1 MEGFFIPI
9 HGHTRATE
17 HASVTVRALMLTT
30 VSSLLSSAPYT
41 PPPMI
46 HIHANTLY
54 DAGLQQGRIAG
65 DRIRGWLATPEMR
78 SLINYT
84 LSDGRKAFQQ
94 LKHDNG
100 KAFPSLL
107 KELTGVA
114 AGASVPLDHIWTAT
128 MINELES
135 LRSPGPG
142 EYNQGH
148 CSDLYAVPD
157 GGYASGFAHGHNEDW
172 PGPIWRFWYL
182 VAYHPASAAAE
193 FEPCAGVVYPG
204 GLVGWASSWNSK
216 GIWLTQ
222 NSLFPKASRPGGLV
236 SSFAQRAA
244 LCGVGSG
251 TTIRTNGSEAAT
263 GPAPRAHAAS
273 SLEEVIQRL
282 VAPEAVGVAGWSS
295 AASVNIVSM
304 HEKRMANVEVHL
316 DRHARHD
323 IRAHGSGANYSHFNM
338 FKELEVGTA
347 DVPGVSSVHRQAR
360 VDALPAVRTRADI
373 AARLS
378 DSADAAYPIYRN
390 MTLHTVILDGPTG
403 RLDLWCCGLRAS
415 VDPPVYSWNLHKFF
429 ETD

>member
-1 MEGFFIPI
+1 M
-9 HGHTRATE
+9 
-17 HASVTVRALMLTT
+17 
-30 VSSLLSSAPYT
+30 
-41 PPPMI
+41 
-46 HIHANTLY
+46 
-54 DAGLQQGRIAG
+54 AG
-65 DRIRGWLATPEMR
+65 
-78 SLINYT
+78 
-84 LSDGRKAFQQ
+84 KAFQQ

-157 GGYASGFAHGHNEDW
+157 GGYASGFAHSHNEDW

-222 NSLFPKASRPGGLV
+222 NSLFPKAGALEASSRPSRSG
-236 SSFAQRAA
+236 RRCAA
-244 LCGVGSG
+244 LVLAPRSG
-251 TTIRTNGSEAAT
+251 PTAPDAAT

-323 IRAHGSGANYSHFNM
+323 IRAHGNGANYSHFNM
-338 FKELEVGTA
+338 FKELKSEPQTFR
-347 DVPGVSSVHRQAR
+347 VS
-360 VDALPAVRTRADI
+360 RA
-373 AARLS
+373 
-378 DSADAAYPIYRN
+378 Y
-390 MTLHTVILDGPTG
+390 TG
-403 RLDLWCCGLRAS
+403 RPAWTHSLPCAPEPISPQG
-415 VDPPVYSWNLHKFF
+415 
-429 ETD
+429 